1 MNLPENKPGMIQRC
15 YFDTSIFGGYF
26 EDEFSKETHIL
37 FNQVTTG
44 KMICL
49 YSELTERELYP
60 APTHVLNL
68 LKNLP
73 SIFSER
79 LVINQQI
86 INLAEEYITQRV
98 VGISSI
104 EDCLHI
110 AIATINRA
118 DILVSWNFKHIVN
131 SNRIKGYNH
140 VNSQHGLA
148 HITIKS
154 PREII

>member
-1 MNLPENKPGMIQRC
+1 MIQRC

-26 EDEFSKETHIL
+26 DDEFSKETYIL
-37 FNQVTTG
+37 FNRVTAG
-44 KMICL
+44 KIICL

-86 INLAEEYITQRV
+86 INLAEKYITQRV
-98 VGISSI
+98 VGKSSI

-110 AIATINRA
+110 AIATIYQA

-131 SNRIKGYNH
+131 SNRIIGYNQ
-140 VNSQHGLA
+140 VNSQHGLTQIA
-148 HITIKS
+148 IKS
-154 PREII
+154 PREIL

>member
-1 MNLPENKPGMIQRC
+1 MIQRC

-26 EDEFSKETHIL
+26 DDEFSKETNIL
-37 FNQVTTG
+37 FNRVTAG
-44 KMICL
+44 KIICL

-79 LVINQQI
+79 LDINQQI

-98 VGISSI
+98 VGKSSI

-110 AIATINRA
+110 AIATIYRA

-131 SNRIKGYNH
+131 SNRIIGYNQ
-140 VNSQHGLA
+140 VNSQHGLTQIA
-148 HITIKS
+148 IKS
-154 PREII
+154 PREIL